1 MKADIIV
8 RVTSDCPINFPIVNE
23 KVIKLLIDNDLDY
36 ACNNNPPTFPHG
48 LDCEFLPLM
57 HLNYVMK
64 RQ

>member
-1 MKADIIV
+1 MTAQL
-8 RVTSDCPINFPIVNE
+8 TPIVNE

-48 LDCEFLPLM
+48 LDCEVLPLM